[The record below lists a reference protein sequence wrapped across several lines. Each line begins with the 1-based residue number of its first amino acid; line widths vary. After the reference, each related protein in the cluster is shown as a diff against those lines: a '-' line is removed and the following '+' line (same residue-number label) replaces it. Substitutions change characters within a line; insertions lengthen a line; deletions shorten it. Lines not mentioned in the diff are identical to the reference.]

1 MTTAHLNEKDHRLE
15 EGQVMDLHPQLQR
28 LLRILID
35 SESSRRNMIM
45 SIEDQVQ
52 DLGQEVSDTTLIVA
66 HRHQTKPWTGIHQQ
80 AIMGAT
86 TDTVNGIMIRE

>member
-1 MTTAHLNEKDHRLE
+1 
-15 EGQVMDLHPQLQR
+15 MDLHPQLQQ

-35 SESSRRNMIM
+35 SELSQRNMIM
-45 SIEDQVQ
+45 STEDQVQ
-52 DLGQEVSDTTLIVA
+52 DLGLEVSDTTLIVA

-80 AIMGAT
+80 AIMGAM

>member
-1 MTTAHLNEKDHRLE
+1 
-15 EGQVMDLHPQLQR
+15 MDLHPQLQR

-35 SESSRRNMIM
+35 SELSQRNMIM

-52 DLGQEVSDTTLIVA
+52 DLGLEVSDTTLIVA

-80 AIMGAT
+80 AIMGAMK
-86 TDTVNGIMIRE
+86 DTVNGIMIRE

>member
-1 MTTAHLNEKDHRLE
+1 
-15 EGQVMDLHPQLQR
+15 MDLHPQLQR

-35 SESSRRNMIM
+35 SELSQRNMIM

-52 DLGQEVSDTTLIVA
+52 DLGLEVSDTTLIVA

-80 AIMGAT
+80 AIMGAM

>member
-1 MTTAHLNEKDHRLE
+1 
-15 EGQVMDLHPQLQR
+15 MDLHPQLQR

-35 SESSRRNMIM
+35 SELSQRNMIM

-52 DLGQEVSDTTLIVA
+52 DLGLEVSDTTLIVA

-80 AIMGAT
+80 AIMGAM
-86 TDTVNGIMIRE
+86 TDTVNGIMIQE